1 MIAAWGRYD
10 RPLASVS
17 RGTLR
22 RDGTTGVAID
32 LPDDENGRAVLAA
45 HRSTGIVV
53 RPHLDTDLSEAT
65 QDGDLLRYS
74 EAHVRA
80 MIVSATDARSGW
92 PEPKIRSTEGGQRA
106 ALYRPRRRRLWL

>member
-1 MIAAWGRYD
+1 MTTAGPSWPPTAVPESWSARTSI
-10 RPLASVS
+10 P
-17 RGTLR
+17 TCPR
-22 RDGTTGVAID
+22 R
-32 LPDDENGRAVLAA
+32 
-45 HRSTGIVV
+45 
-53 RPHLDTDLSEAT
+53 T

-106 ALYRPRRRRLWL
+106 ALYRPRRRRMYL